1 MADDLK
7 LKYEVNLTKTGDG
20 AAAAAKELQEVGK
33 AGEKAGQ
40 SIASMGREFK
50 ATIAAVAASAV
61 IRESIQSFTEQD
73 AASRRL
79 SGTLTA
85 MGRNAG
91 DTARQLQALA
101 QSVVLPPGA
110 TRNSVLD
117 GITELVRNGASS
129 NELPRLTQQ
138 VLDLAAAGMTVERAA
153 DVMGNAISGDFGKLS
168 KILNVDFPAG
178 AGRAQNLAEA
188 LRLVQE
194 RFGGLASAAS
204 GGAAGQLSQFS
215 EAATSLKA
223 SLGEMLMT
231 GATPYLRN
239 LAESMQWWNGIINGT
254 PGQPYERAPGAPGGP
269 LRPPMAAAVNPSA
282 NYDPATA
289 ARQLA
294 EQQRAL
300 QLEAAENAI
309 GLGEVRLGS
318 RSAGGRISPIGLA
331 TGQRDVLTGMLD
343 EQLSKGLIKETEYR
357 EALKSI
363 DHEYY
368 MSRAQLAAQAV
379 EVEQE
384 LAGRLADKYEQRAV
398 QVQREYANA
407 RDIIAARYQFE
418 IEQAEAA
425 GQATEGIVA
434 RQEEAFGRLAAASK
448 QAQYEASFLGATLVD
463 VGQKGAQAFSVG
475 LAGAMVQFASGAK
488 SAKEAFSQFAASF
501 LQQIANMILQAL
513 ILRAVQGIFGAFS
526 GGGGVR
532 GGVQGGFGALN
543 TGVQMAAEG
552 GIIPRKMALGGIQ
565 TVNTATYLPRF
576 NAIAGEAGAEVLAVL
591 SRPRFMEIGGLAS
604 YVGSVQG
611 QRVAMTNADDLA
623 RSAGGRGGA
632 GGTIVV
638 EVRGTRDFEARVID
652 SSIEGAVVRVV
663 NDLHQDGPMSNAVKG
678 LTS

>member
-20 AAAAAKELQEVGK
+20 GVAAAKELQAVGT

-40 SIASMGREFK
+40 SLASMGREFK

-85 MGRNAG
+85 MGKNAG

-101 QSVVLPPGA
+101 QAVVLPPGA

-117 GITELVRNGASS
+117 GITELVRSGASS

-194 RFGGLASAAS
+194 RFGGLAAAAS

-223 SLGEMLMT
+223 SLGEILMT

-269 LRPPMAAAVNPSA
+269 LRPPMAAAANPSA
-282 NYDPATA
+282 NYDAATA

-309 GLGEVRLGS
+309 GLGEVRPGS
-318 RSAGGRISPIGLA
+318 QSGGGRISPIGLA

-463 VGQKGAQAFSVG
+463 VGQKGSQAFAGG

-526 GGGGVR
+526 GGGGV
-532 GGVQGGFGALN
+532 QGGFGALN

-552 GIIPRKMALGGIQ
+552 GIIPRKMALGGFQ
-565 TVNTATYLPRF
+565 TVSSATYFPRF
-576 NAIAGEAGAEVLAVL
+576 NAVAGEAGSEVLAVL

-623 RSAGGRGGA
+623 RSAGGRGAA